1 MGRRSTR
8 RHAHNNKNMKQGKFR
23 CQFIWNVFN
32 NDWLPA
38 EGCDAVTA
46 NIEYPVFYQLPYRVL
61 SRQKNI
67 YIQQMNVGENEAQT
81 KPKLLRVEQW
91 ILSLCEPFWLTRKPD
106 SGGPWPKQKSTF
118 ACEWHGPRFA
128 FDGRH

>member
-61 SRQKNI
+61 SRQKKCI
-67 YIQQMNVGENEAQT
+67 YSANECWGKRSSNETEIVA
-81 KPKLLRVEQW
+81 
-91 ILSLCEPFWLTRKPD
+91 
-106 SGGPWPKQKSTF
+106 SGTMDPLVV
-118 ACEWHGPRFA
+118 
-128 FDGRH
+128 